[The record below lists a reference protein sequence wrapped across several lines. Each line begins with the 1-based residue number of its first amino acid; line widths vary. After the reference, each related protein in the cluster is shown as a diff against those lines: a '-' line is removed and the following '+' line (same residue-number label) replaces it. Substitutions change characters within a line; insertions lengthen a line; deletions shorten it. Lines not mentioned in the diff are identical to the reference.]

1 MMRLLLL
8 SSFLCIGLAVTSL
21 SIADQDTVGN
31 PTGTG
36 LGRAPTIYLDV
47 HASTWRPRGRV
58 SFGIVPSLRMKV
70 TSAGYAV
77 TEDPQAPHDLTLTVE
92 YREERGAP
100 ISINLSGT
108 EITCAML
115 LEHSSQG
122 RLFTIKVHVVPRY
135 AELVSAPYVEVVE
148 RLQANPYFYF
158 LGDLIR
164 GRLDEHLHPAG
175 ALIQAVDRQFAREQ
189 QPRHETPLDTLESP
203 AETFPDLDLYFAASA
218 RENAIEELGRL
229 KDPRAIDLLE
239 RLMFHPD
246 RGTRLRAV
254 LALREFDAPPVAP
267 AMMRVVQTDSDTDVR
282 NAAAA
287 ALARFSAP

>member
-1 MMRLLLL
+1 MRLLLL
-8 SSFLCIGLAVTSL
+8 SFFLCIGLAAASL
-21 SIADQDTVGN
+21 SFADQDTPGN

-36 LGRAPTIYLDV
+36 LGRATTIYLDV

-58 SFGIVPSLRMKV
+58 SFGIIPSLRMKV
-70 TSAGYAV
+70 NSAGYAV

-92 YREERGAP
+92 YREERGEP

-108 EITCAML
+108 EITCVMI
-115 LEHSSQG
+115 LEHPRQG
-122 RLFTIKVHVVPRY
+122 RLFTIKFHVAPRY

-175 ALIQAVDRQFAREQ
+175 ALVQAVDRQFAREQ
-189 QPRHETPLDTLESP
+189 QPRKETPLDTLESP
-203 AETFPDLDLYFAASA
+203 AETFPDLDLYFAESA

-246 RGTRLRAV
+246 PRTRLRAV
-254 LALREFDAPPVAP
+254 HALGEFDSLSIPP
-267 AMMRVVQTDSDTDVR
+267 AMTRVVQSDSDAGVR
-282 NAAAA
+282 DAAAD
-287 ALARFSAP
+287 ALMRYSNP